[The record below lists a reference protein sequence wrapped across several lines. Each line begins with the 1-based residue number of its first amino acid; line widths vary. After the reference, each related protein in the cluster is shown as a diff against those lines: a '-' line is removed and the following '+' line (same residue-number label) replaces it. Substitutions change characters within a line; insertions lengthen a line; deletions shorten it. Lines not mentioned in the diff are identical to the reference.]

1 MSLTTLVQ
9 LIFTG
14 LVVTWIIRA
23 IFIVVVLSIGLYYY
37 RQHLKN

>member
-14 LVVTWIIRA
+14 LVVTWTIRA

-37 RQHLKN
+37 RHHLKN